1 MALTFSHA
9 VGYRGNCQLRKK
21 QVLCTGG
28 NINLTQEP
36 IMGSGVWGAGYANA
50 AQIAYAWN
58 YLTLEGSANF
68 ELTTGGVWGILR
80 EACFTDRTVASEI
93 VLLPDGVHGFTG
105 NGWVSSLSFEAS
117 EGAAIS
123 GSFNFKGD
131 PSQDSVVTDSGNPT
145 YSKDGTGSAKDFA
158 GATLVP
164 YWKTSVSATG
174 LEAAN
179 DIISWNCS
187 YNSDLQMLKCCR
199 MQSAAPKSA
208 DYILIGDMTGDC
220 SITVFKIQGQFDPN
234 DYHTELSNLTF
245 NVGSTKSYIT
255 IPKAII
261 NSASTSM
268 ATGASYVSAEF
279 SYTALGDGTGSI
291 MNMVGDDINLG
302 NSSSTPDPQPTDPTE
317 PQQGE

>member
-9 VGYRGNCQLRKK
+9 VGYRGNCQLREV

-36 IMGSGVWGAGYANA
+36 IMGSGVWGAGHANTT
-50 AQIAYAWN
+50 QIAYAWN

-68 ELTTGGVWGILR
+68 ELTTGGIWGALR
-80 EACFTDRTVASEI
+80 QACFADRTAPSKI
-93 VLLPDGVHGFTG
+93 MLYPDGVHGFNG
-105 NGWVSSLSFEAS
+105 EGWVSSLSFEAS
-117 EGAAIS
+117 EGQAIT

-131 PSQDSVVTDSGNPT
+131 PSQNSVTVDEGKSE
-145 YSKDGTGSAKDFA
+145 YSDMGTGKYTQFA

-164 YWKTSVSATG
+164 YWKTSVNATG

-199 MQSAAPKSA
+199 MQDKAPTSA
-208 DYILIGDMTGDC
+208 DYILLGDMTGEC
-220 SITVFKIQGQFDPN
+220 SITVFRLQGQFDPES
-234 DYHTELSNLTF
+234 YHTELTDLTF
-245 NVGSTKSYIT
+245 NVGSTNSSII

-268 ATGASYVSAEF
+268 ATGASYISAEF

-291 MNMVGDDINLG
+291 MKMMGEDIDFG
-302 NSSSTPDPQPTDPTE
+302 NGTSSSNPGGGE
-317 PQQGE
+317 PGDGQ